1 MYKYFLKLQ
10 TFVQKYFYLFIRGNR
25 LTLLKIITHDV
36 QTAKEKVLSLY
47 PMAYCEWD
55 YNVSETHAFRYY
67 IKNKKGGDDITI
79 RFNTPEQA
87 WENIANKITSLKHT
101 QTNEN

>member
-1 MYKYFLKLQ
+1 MA
-10 TFVQKYFYLFIRGNR
+10 
-25 LTLLKIITHDV
+25 
-36 QTAKEKVLSLY
+36 QTAKEKVLSVY

-55 YNVSETHAFRYY
+55 YNVSGTHAFRYY

-87 WENIANKITSLKHT
+87 WENISNKIQKQQLYT
-101 QTNEN
+101 Q